1 MTGARDMQNLLS
13 RILVYLKTL
22 YVSES
27 AQDMVEYA
35 LVISVMAFGAVA
47 GTQSLASGITTA
59 MNGVSSAM
67 AASFH

>member
-1 MTGARDMQNLLS
+1 MTGAWDMQNLLS

-59 MNGVSSAM
+59 MNGVSFAM